1 MIQGIDTSYLVAAE
15 LASHPR
21 HAASFDLL
29 ERLDHDGNELAL
41 APQVLAEFVHVV
53 TDSRRI
59 SVPLNVAT
67 ALERAELIWNRT
79 LVLQVFPD
87 ATAKRT

>member
-29 ERLDHDGNELAL
+29 
-41 APQVLAEFVHVV
+41 
-53 TDSRRI
+53 
-59 SVPLNVAT
+59 SVWTMMGTNCGWPHKSSPSLSMWS
-67 ALERAELIWNRT
+67 LIPAAS
-79 LVLQVFPD
+79 QFP
-87 ATAKRT
+87 